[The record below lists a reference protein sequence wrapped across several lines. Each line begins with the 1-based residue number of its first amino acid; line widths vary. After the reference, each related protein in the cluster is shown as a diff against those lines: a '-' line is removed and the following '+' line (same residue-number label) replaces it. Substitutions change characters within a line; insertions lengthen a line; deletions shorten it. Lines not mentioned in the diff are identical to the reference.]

1 VEIDIL
7 MEGEGFLVRVKPS
20 YSKSYIDIVDIEGA
34 AARSKCIAG
43 F

>member
-1 VEIDIL
+1 
-7 MEGEGFLVRVKPS
+7 VKPS

-43 F
+43 FWNRFD